1 MKQKWLR
8 WCKRVGVEGVSR
20 RISEM
25 EETAENIGTD
35 ATTGLLGRDMGN
47 KGSRWT
53 VKGIK
58 YFFGALIV
66 RGIFEGARVSV
77 NTALSN
83 TSQEQVFPI
92 EFSEAFRPTDGW
104 EPTATSTGNIFK
116 YDTRIPKGGKAP
128 PKFDATR
135 EGFKEPKDVKEKEKE
150 DDINTIYLDDI
161 PDKEGVMVGYNY
173 ELIEDDELEKDDNP
187 KYRIIGFEY
196 SKMPL
201 EKQLADIRRKTD
213 PQISKPPGFI
223 ERVSSTGE
231 TIYLDTTRD
240 DVNRGKQRTSN
251 SISLNLPE
259 DVVEEG
265 SVKGK
270 DFKVPHG
277 NGTDKQ
283 VATKGGK
290 KFKRKKT
297 RRKKRKGGRKK
308 TRRKRKRKKT
318 RKKRKKVRRKK
329 TRRKR

>member
-1 MKQKWLR
+1 
-8 WCKRVGVEGVSR
+8 
-20 RISEM
+20 
-25 EETAENIGTD
+25 
-35 ATTGLLGRDMGN
+35 MGN

-66 RGIFEGARVSV
+66 RGIFEGARVGV

-83 TSQEQVFPI
+83 PSQEQVFPI
-92 EFSEAFRPTDGW
+92 EFSEAFRPADGW

-135 EGFKEPKDVKEKEKE
+135 EGFKEPKDFKEKEEE
-150 DDINTIYLDDI
+150 DDINTIYLYDI

-173 ELIEDDELEKDDNP
+173 ELIDDELEKDDKP
-187 KYRIIGFEY
+187 KYRIIGYEY

-201 EKQLADIRRKTD
+201 EKQLADIRRKND
-213 PQISKPPGFI
+213 PQISKPTGLLA
-223 ERVSSTGE
+223 RGKSTGA
-231 TIYLDTTRD
+231 TLYLDTTSDD

-270 DFKVPHG
+270 DFKVPQG
-277 NGTDKQ
+277 DGADKKV
-283 VATKGGK
+283 VAKGGK
-290 KFKRKKT
+290 KMKRKKT

-308 TRRKRKRKKT
+308 TRRKKTRKKT
-318 RKKRKKVRRKK
+318 RKKRRKKRKKLRRKK